1 LRLLLAA
8 ALLVPV
14 ALMAGAAWYSHQ
26 ARMSEAR
33 VEIER
38 TADVMREHAEKVFD
52 SIELISAAM
61 RELIGEMSAAEV
73 RANEIRL
80 NRAFRQLVEGRDQFF
95 SISVI
100 GADGFPLVG
109 ATTVPVQQLDF
120 SDRDYFIALRD
131 DPSRREFVSR
141 FLRSRVNANDTFF
154 IVSTPLRYGAEFGGV
169 FAVSLRPTY
178 FTDVYARFA
187 GDSDMI
193 AGLVRS
199 DGSLLA
205 IHPFADVPLDDVP
218 PVQSFADLIA
228 GQPDGVVTATGEDG
242 SRTMVAFRRI
252 GAHDAYVAVGLPLA
266 AVTQDWMGTV
276 WWGLGIG
283 IPVTI
288 ALFLLALVALRRAQR
303 ESVALAELRSESA
316 LRQSA
321 EERLRQAAKMEA
333 VGQLSGGIA
342 HDFNNLLTAIG
353 GNVELLARRLGTA
366 NPDYTRYVE
375 HAREGVKRA
384 ASLTQ
389 RLLAFSRRQAL
400 QPSEIDPNRLISGM
414 SDLLHR
420 TLGEH
425 IDVEVVLGSGVWRTF
440 ADPNQ
445 LENAILN
452 LAINSR
458 DAMPDGGRLT
468 IETANSHI
476 DDGYIARE
484 GLSDIKAGQYVL
496 VAVSDTGKGMPRE
509 VAERAF
515 EPFFTTKPA
524 GEGTG
529 LGLSMVYG
537 FVKQSG
543 GHAKIYTEA
552 GQGTTVKLY
561 LPRSTAE
568 ADASARAAAEPKAAP
583 GGGETILVVEDDAGV
598 LAFEVETLTAAGY
611 SVIEARTGAEA
622 LARIAE
628 GATPDLLF
636 TDVVLAG
643 GMNGREVADRVK
655 AARPAVKVLFA
666 TGYTQNAIVHH
677 GRLDEGVQLISKP
690 FSTNDLLNR
699 IAKVLREE
707 RR

>member
-1 LRLLLAA
+1 
-8 ALLVPV
+8 
-14 ALMAGAAWYSHQ
+14 
-26 ARMSEAR
+26 
-33 VEIER
+33 
-38 TADVMREHAEKVFD
+38 
-52 SIELISAAM
+52 
-61 RELIGEMSAAEV
+61 
-73 RANEIRL
+73 
-80 NRAFRQLVEGRDQFF
+80 
-95 SISVI
+95 
-100 GADGFPLVG
+100 
-109 ATTVPVQQLDF
+109 
-120 SDRDYFIALRD
+120 
-131 DPSRREFVSR
+131 
-141 FLRSRVNANDTFF
+141 
-154 IVSTPLRYGAEFGGV
+154 
-169 FAVSLRPTY
+169 
-178 FTDVYARFA
+178 
-187 GDSDMI
+187 MI
-193 AGLVRS
+193 
-199 DGSLLA
+199 
-205 IHPFADVPLDDVP
+205 
-218 PVQSFADLIA
+218 
-228 GQPDGVVTATGEDG
+228 
-242 SRTMVAFRRI
+242 AFRRVGI
-252 GAHDAYVAVGLPLA
+252 HDAYVAVGLPLD
-266 AVTQDWMGTV
+266 AVVAGWMTTV
-276 WWGLGIG
+276 WWGLAIG
-283 IPVTI
+283 VPVTL
-288 ALFLLALVALRRAQR
+288 ALFGLALVALRQARR
-303 ESVALAELRSESA
+303 ESIALADLRSETT
-316 LRQSA
+316 LRHSA
-321 EERLRQAAKMEA
+321 EDRLRQAAKMEA

-353 GNVELLARRLGTA
+353 GNVELLARRLGPG
-366 NPDYTRYVE
+366 NPDYTRYID

-400 QPSEIDPNRLISGM
+400 QPVEVDPNRLVSGM

-425 IDVEVVLGSGVWRTF
+425 IDVEVVLGSGVWRTY

-476 DDGYIARE
+476 DEGYIARE
-484 GLSDIKAGQYVL
+484 NLTDIRAGQYVL
-496 VAVSDTGKGMPRE
+496 VAVSDSGKGMPRE

-537 FVKQSG
+537 FVRQSG

-561 LPRSTAE
+561 LPRSTAD
-568 ADASARAAAEPKAAP
+568 ADASAKAAAAEPKAAP

-611 SVIEARTGAEA
+611 RVIEARTGAEA
-622 LARIAE
+622 VARIAE

-643 GMNGREVADRVK
+643 GMNGREVADRVT
-655 AARPAVKVLFA
+655 AARPGVKVLFA

-677 GRLDEGVQLISKP
+677 GRLDDGVQLISKP
-690 FSTNDLLNR
+690 FSTNELLSR
-699 IAKVLREE
+699 VAKALRDE